1 MSRRQ
6 TALVVEGGAMRGI
19 FAAGVLDAF
28 LAQGRTAFDHCIGV
42 SAGAVNLA
50 AFLAGQRGRNH
61 SVITDYSCRPEFI
74 SLARFV
80 RGGHWLDLDWLWA
93 ITIRECRLDL
103 ARFAANPVPLT
114 VVATRVSDGQA
125 AYLKGNAAELEQQ
138 IKASCSVPLVYRDFV
153 RIGGEAMTD
162 GGVADSIPVR
172 HAYEQ
177 GAREITVVLSRPLG
191 YRKRAPGA
199 TSAGPASLPA
209 ARDAGPGSRQPL
221 APSKLQRC
229 HRLHPPA
236 AGRLPHPGHSAAGG
250 FSGWPHDHRPGATGA
265 GLPNGLAGGPGLSGG
280 RPGPAL
286 SPLSGSARGR
296 HHAKPWRCRC
306 GSGMNHPAHHSLY

>member
-80 RGGHWLDLDWLWA
+80 RGGHWLDLDWLWE

-103 ARFAANPVPLT
+103 ARFAVNPVPLT
-114 VVATRVSDGQA
+114 VVTTRVSDGQA

-172 HAYEQ
+172 YAYEQ
-177 GAREITVVLSRPLG
+177 GARDITVVLSRPLG
-191 YRKRAPGA
+191 YRKRAPRLPA
-199 TSAGPASLPA
+199 LHRYLLRQTPALARASL
-209 ARDAGPGSRQPL
+209 ARHHSYNDAIDFIRQPP
-221 APSKLQRC
+221 ADC
-229 HRLHPPA
+229 HIRLIYPPA
-236 AGRLPHPGHSAAGG
+236 GFRVGRMTTDKGRLEQGYQMGWQAAL
-250 FSGWPHDHRPGATGA
+250 DY
-265 GLPNGLAGGPGLSGG
+265 LAAD
-280 RPGPAL
+280 PAQ
-286 SPLSGSARGR
+286 P
-296 HHAKPWRCRC
+296 
-306 GSGMNHPAHHSLY
+306 

>member
-28 LAQGRTAFDHCIGV
+28 LAKGRTAFDHCIGV

-50 AFLAGQRGRNH
+50 AFLAGQQGRNYN
-61 SVITDYSCRPEFI
+61 VITDYSCRPEFI
-74 SLARFV
+74 NLAKFL

-103 ARFAANPVPLT
+103 ARFTANPVPLT
-114 VVATRVSDGQA
+114 VVTTRVADGQA
-125 AYLKGNAAELEQQ
+125 AYLKANAAELEQQ

-153 RIGGEAMTD
+153 RIDGEAMTD

-177 GAREITVVLSRPLG
+177 GARDITVVLSRPLG
-191 YRKRAPGA
+191 YRKRAPRLPA
-199 TSAGPASLPA
+199 LHRYLLRETPALARASLS
-209 ARDAGPGSRQPL
+209 RHQSYNDAIDFIRQPP
-221 APSKLQRC
+221 ADCRI
-229 HRLHPPA
+229 RVIVPPA
-236 AGRLPHPGHSAAGG
+236 GFRVGRMTTDKGRLEQGYQMGWQAAL
-250 FSGWPHDHRPGATGA
+250 DY
-265 GLPNGLAGGPGLSGG
+265 L
-280 RPGPAL
+280 
-286 SPLSGSARGR
+286 GSA
-296 HHAKPWRCRC
+296 
-306 GSGMNHPAHHSLY
+306 

>member
-6 TALVVEGGAMRGI
+6 TALVVEGSAMRGI

-80 RGGHWLDLDWLWA
+80 RGGHWLDLDWLWE

-103 ARFAANPVPLT
+103 ARFAVNPVPLT
-114 VVATRVSDGQA
+114 VVTTRVSDGQA

-177 GAREITVVLSRPLG
+177 GARDITVVLSRPLG
-191 YRKRAPGA
+191 YRKRAPR
-199 TSAGPASLPA
+199 LPA
-209 ARDAGPGSRQPL
+209 LHRYLLRQTPSPGSRQPG
-221 APSKLQRC
+221 APSQLQRR

-236 AGRLPHPGHSAAGG
+236 TGRLSHPAHPPAGG
-250 FSGWPHDHRPGATGA
+250 LSGRSHDHRQGVAGA
-265 GLPNGLAGGPGLSGG
+265 GLPNGLAGGPGLSCS
-280 RPGPAL
+280 RPGPVL
-286 SPLSGSARGR
+286 SL
-296 HHAKPWRCRC
+296 
-306 GSGMNHPAHHSLY
+306 

>member
-177 GAREITVVLSRPLG
+177 GARDITVVLSRPLG
-191 YRKRAPGA
+191 YRKRAPRLPA
-199 TSAGPASLPA
+199 LHRYLLRKTPALARASLS
-209 ARDAGPGSRQPL
+209 RHQSYNDAIDFIRQPP
-221 APSKLQRC
+221 ADCRI
-229 HRLHPPA
+229 RVIVPPA
-236 AGRLPHPGHSAAGG
+236 GFRVGRMTTDKGRLEQGYQMGWQAAL
-250 FSGWPHDHRPGATGA
+250 DY
-265 GLPNGLAGGPGLSGG
+265 LAAD
-280 RPGPAL
+280 PAQ
-286 SPLSGSARGR
+286 P
-296 HHAKPWRCRC
+296 
-306 GSGMNHPAHHSLY
+306 

>member
-1 MSRRQ
+1 
-6 TALVVEGGAMRGI
+6 MRGI

-177 GAREITVVLSRPLG
+177 GARDITVVLSRPLG
-191 YRKRAPGA
+191 YRKRAPRLPA
-199 TSAGPASLPA
+199 LHRYLLRQTPALARASL
-209 ARDAGPGSRQPL
+209 ARHRSYNDAIDFIRQPP
-221 APSKLQRC
+221 ADCRI
-229 HRLHPPA
+229 RVIVPPA
-236 AGRLPHPGHSAAGG
+236 GFRVGRMTTDKGRLEQGYQMGWQAAQ
-250 FSGWPHDHRPGATGA
+250 DY
-265 GLPNGLAGGPGLSGG
+265 LAAD
-280 RPGPAL
+280 PAQ
-286 SPLSGSARGR
+286 P
-296 HHAKPWRCRC
+296 
-306 GSGMNHPAHHSLY
+306 

>member
-1 MSRRQ
+1 
-6 TALVVEGGAMRGI
+6 MRGI

-50 AFLAGQRGRNH
+50 AFLAGQQGRNH

-191 YRKRAPGA
+191 YRKRAPRLPA
-199 TSAGPASLPA
+199 LHRYLLRETPALARASL
-209 ARDAGPGSRQPL
+209 ARHRSYNDAIDFIRQPP
-221 APSKLQRC
+221 ADCRI
-229 HRLHPPA
+229 RVIVPPA
-236 AGRLPHPGHSAAGG
+236 GFRVGRMTTDQARLEQGYQMGWQAAL
-250 FSGWPHDHRPGATGA
+250 DY
-265 GLPNGLAGGPGLSGG
+265 LAAD
-280 RPGPAL
+280 PAQ
-286 SPLSGSARGR
+286 P
-296 HHAKPWRCRC
+296 
-306 GSGMNHPAHHSLY
+306 

>member
-28 LAQGRTAFDHCIGV
+28 LAKGRTAFDHCIGV

-153 RIGGEAMTD
+153 RIDGEAMTD

-177 GAREITVVLSRPLG
+177 GARDITVVLSHPLG
-191 YRKRAPGA
+191 YRKRAPRLPA
-199 TSAGPASLPA
+199 LHRYLLCETPALARASLE
-209 ARDAGPGSRQPL
+209 RHRSYNDAIDFIRQPP
-221 APSKLQRC
+221 ADCRI
-229 HRLHPPA
+229 RVIVPPA
-236 AGRLPHPGHSAAGG
+236 GFRVGRMTTDRVRLEQGYQMGWQAAQ
-250 FSGWPHDHRPGATGA
+250 DY
-265 GLPNGLAGGPGLSGG
+265 LAAD
-280 RPGPAL
+280 PAQ
-286 SPLSGSARGR
+286 S
-296 HHAKPWRCRC
+296 
-306 GSGMNHPAHHSLY
+306 

>member
-162 GGVADSIPVR
+162 GGVADSIPVH

-177 GAREITVVLSRPLG
+177 GARDITVVLSRPFG
-191 YRKRAPGA
+191 YRKRAPRMPA
-199 TSAGPASLPA
+199 LHRYLLRETPALARASLS
-209 ARDAGPGSRQPL
+209 RHQSYNDAIDFIRQPP
-221 APSKLQRC
+221 ADCRI
-229 HRLHPPA
+229 RVIVPPA
-236 AGRLPHPGHSAAGG
+236 GFRVGRMTTDKGRLEQGYQMGWQAAL
-250 FSGWPHDHRPGATGA
+250 DY
-265 GLPNGLAGGPGLSGG
+265 LAAD
-280 RPGPAL
+280 PAQ
-286 SPLSGSARGR
+286 P
-296 HHAKPWRCRC
+296 
-306 GSGMNHPAHHSLY
+306 

>member
-177 GAREITVVLSRPLG
+177 GARDITVVLSRPLG
-191 YRKRAPGA
+191 YRKRAPRLPA
-199 TSAGPASLPA
+199 LHRYLLRQTPALARASL
-209 ARDAGPGSRQPL
+209 ARHQSYNDAIDFIRQPP
-221 APSKLQRC
+221 ADC
-229 HRLHPPA
+229 HIRLIYPPA
-236 AGRLPHPGHSAAGG
+236 GFRVGRMTTDKGRLEQGYQMGWQAAL
-250 FSGWPHDHRPGATGA
+250 DY
-265 GLPNGLAGGPGLSGG
+265 LAAD
-280 RPGPAL
+280 PAQ
-286 SPLSGSARGR
+286 P
-296 HHAKPWRCRC
+296 
-306 GSGMNHPAHHSLY
+306 

>member
-103 ARFAANPVPLT
+103 ARFAVNPVPLT
-114 VVATRVSDGQA
+114 VVTTRVSDGQA

-172 HAYEQ
+172 YAYEQ
-177 GAREITVVLSRPLG
+177 GARDIIVVLSRPFG
-191 YRKRAPGA
+191 YRKRAPRLPA
-199 TSAGPASLPA
+199 LHRYLLRQTPALARASL
-209 ARDAGPGSRQPL
+209 ARHRSYNDAIDFIRQPP
-221 APSKLQRC
+221 ADC
-229 HRLHPPA
+229 HIRLIHPPA
-236 AGRLPHPGHSAAGG
+236 GFRVGRMTTDKGRLEQGYQMGWRAAL
-250 FSGWPHDHRPGATGA
+250 DY
-265 GLPNGLAGGPGLSGG
+265 LAAD
-280 RPGPAL
+280 PAQ
-286 SPLSGSARGR
+286 P
-296 HHAKPWRCRC
+296 
-306 GSGMNHPAHHSLY
+306 

>member
-28 LAQGRTAFDHCIGV
+28 LAQGRTVFDHCIGV

-191 YRKRAPGA
+191 YRKRAPRLPA
-199 TSAGPASLPA
+199 LHRYLLRETPALARASLS
-209 ARDAGPGSRQPL
+209 RHQSYNDAIDFIRQPP
-221 APSKLQRC
+221 ADCRI
-229 HRLHPPA
+229 RVIVPPA
-236 AGRLPHPGHSAAGG
+236 GFRVGRMTTDKGRLEQGYQMGWQAAL
-250 FSGWPHDHRPGATGA
+250 DY
-265 GLPNGLAGGPGLSGG
+265 LAAD
-280 RPGPAL
+280 PAQ
-286 SPLSGSARGR
+286 P
-296 HHAKPWRCRC
+296 
-306 GSGMNHPAHHSLY
+306 

>member
-28 LAQGRTAFDHCIGV
+28 LAKGRMAFDHCIGV

-50 AFLAGQRGRNH
+50 AFLAGQQGRNH
-61 SVITDYSCRPEFI
+61 NVITDYSCRPEFI
-74 SLARFV
+74 NLAKFL

-114 VVATRVSDGQA
+114 VVTTRVADGQA
-125 AYLKGNAAELEQQ
+125 AYLRANAAELEQQ

-153 RIGGEAMTD
+153 RIDGEAMTD

-177 GAREITVVLSRPLG
+177 GARDITVVLSRPLG
-191 YRKRAPGA
+191 YRKRAPRLPVLHRYLLRETPA
-199 TSAGPASLPA
+199 LARASLS
-209 ARDAGPGSRQPL
+209 RHQSYNDAIDFIRQPP
-221 APSKLQRC
+221 ADCRI
-229 HRLHPPA
+229 RVIVPPA
-236 AGRLPHPGHSAAGG
+236 NFRVGRMTTDRARLEQGYRMGWQAAL
-250 FSGWPHDHRPGATGA
+250 DY
-265 GLPNGLAGGPGLSGG
+265 LAAEPV
-280 RPGPAL
+280 PA
-286 SPLSGSARGR
+286 
-296 HHAKPWRCRC
+296 
-306 GSGMNHPAHHSLY
+306 

>member
-28 LAQGRTAFDHCIGV
+28 LAQGRTVFDHCIGV

-191 YRKRAPGA
+191 YRKRAPRLPA
-199 TSAGPASLPA
+199 LHRYLLRETPALARASLS
-209 ARDAGPGSRQPL
+209 RHQSYNDAIDFIRQPP
-221 APSKLQRC
+221 ADCRI
-229 HRLHPPA
+229 RVIVPPA
-236 AGRLPHPGHSAAGG
+236 GFRVGRMTTDKGRLEQGYQMGWQAAL
-250 FSGWPHDHRPGATGA
+250 DY
-265 GLPNGLAGGPGLSGG
+265 LAADPTQ
-280 RPGPAL
+280 P
-286 SPLSGSARGR
+286 
-296 HHAKPWRCRC
+296 
-306 GSGMNHPAHHSLY
+306 

>member
-191 YRKRAPGA
+191 YRKRAPRMPA
-199 TSAGPASLPA
+199 LHRYLLRETPALARASLS
-209 ARDAGPGSRQPL
+209 RHQSYNDAIDFIRQPP
-221 APSKLQRC
+221 ADCRI
-229 HRLHPPA
+229 RVIVPPA
-236 AGRLPHPGHSAAGG
+236 GFRVGRMTTDKGRLEQGYQMGWQAAL
-250 FSGWPHDHRPGATGA
+250 DY
-265 GLPNGLAGGPGLSGG
+265 LAAD
-280 RPGPAL
+280 PAQ
-286 SPLSGSARGR
+286 P
-296 HHAKPWRCRC
+296 
-306 GSGMNHPAHHSLY
+306 

>member
-80 RGGHWLDLDWLWA
+80 RGGHWLDLDWLWE

-177 GAREITVVLSRPLG
+177 GARDITVVLSRPLG
-191 YRKRAPGA
+191 YRKRAPRLPA
-199 TSAGPASLPA
+199 LHRYLLRQTPALARASLS
-209 ARDAGPGSRQPL
+209 RHQSYNDAIDFIRQP
-221 APSKLQRC
+221 PVDCRI
-229 HRLHPPA
+229 RLIHPPA
-236 AGRLPHPGHSAAGG
+236 GFRVGRMTTDKGRLEQGYQMGWQAAQ
-250 FSGWPHDHRPGATGA
+250 DY
-265 GLPNGLAGGPGLSGG
+265 LAAD
-280 RPGPAL
+280 PAQ
-286 SPLSGSARGR
+286 P
-296 HHAKPWRCRC
+296 
-306 GSGMNHPAHHSLY
+306 

>member
-177 GAREITVVLSRPLG
+177 GARDITVVLSRPLG
-191 YRKRAPGA
+191 YRKRAPRLPA
-199 TSAGPASLPA
+199 LHRYLLRETPALARASLS
-209 ARDAGPGSRQPL
+209 RHQSYNDAIDFIRQPP
-221 APSKLQRC
+221 ADCRI
-229 HRLHPPA
+229 RVIVPPA
-236 AGRLPHPGHSAAGG
+236 GFRVGRMTTDKGRLEQGYQMGWQAAL
-250 FSGWPHDHRPGATGA
+250 DY
-265 GLPNGLAGGPGLSGG
+265 LAADLAQP
-280 RPGPAL
+280 
-286 SPLSGSARGR
+286 
-296 HHAKPWRCRC
+296 
-306 GSGMNHPAHHSLY
+306 

>member
-28 LAQGRTAFDHCIGV
+28 LAKGRTAFDHCIGV

-50 AFLAGQRGRNH
+50 AFLAGQQGRNYN
-61 SVITDYSCRPEFI
+61 VITDYSCRPEFI
-74 SLARFV
+74 NLAKFL

-114 VVATRVSDGQA
+114 VVTTRVADGQA
-125 AYLKGNAAELEQQ
+125 AYLKANAAELEQQ

-153 RIGGEAMTD
+153 RIDGEAMTD

-177 GAREITVVLSRPLG
+177 GARDITVVLSRPLG
-191 YRKRAPGA
+191 YRKRAPRLPA
-199 TSAGPASLPA
+199 LHRYLLRETPALARASLS
-209 ARDAGPGSRQPL
+209 RHQSYNDAIDFIRQPP
-221 APSKLQRC
+221 ADCRI
-229 HRLHPPA
+229 RVIVPPA
-236 AGRLPHPGHSAAGG
+236 GFRVGRMTTDRGRLEQGYRMGWQAAL
-250 FSGWPHDHRPGATGA
+250 DY
-265 GLPNGLAGGPGLSGG
+265 L
-280 RPGPAL
+280 
-286 SPLSGSARGR
+286 GSA
-296 HHAKPWRCRC
+296 
-306 GSGMNHPAHHSLY
+306 